1 MDLKKIFTMSLA
13 ISLSTLAV
21 IDCNKT
27 ENIYAVSED
36 TAWNL
41 GDINNDGFINAVDS
55 TLILTEYAALS
66 TDGVSTFSAE
76 QKKAADTNNDN
87 LVDSVDATSVLSYYA
102 YKSTGGILNFEK
114 WLENPV
120 EIQTTE
126 TTTTSVTETS
136 TTTTTISGY
145 TASIDTSVSTSTST
159 SISSVDTTT
168 TTTTIVTTTVTG
180 VPAGKI
186 SEIRLSKYEMNL
198 KIGELDIA
206 YVTMI
211 PEEVENKEEIWTSS
225 NENIA
230 TVDKWGNVIAIGEGT
245 CTVTVTSVDN
255 PEIKAEIKVTVG
267 TNNKINEIR
276 LSKYEMNLEKGETD
290 ISYVTMLPDSVTN
303 KDEIWT
309 SSDEKVAT
317 VDKWGNVAA
326 VADGTCIITV
336 TSVDNPEIKAE
347 IKVTVGNPSPEN
359 KINEIRLSKYEMN
372 LKKGETDISY
382 VTMLPDSVSNKDEI
396 WTSSDENIAT
406 VDKWGNVIAINDGTC
421 IVTVISVD
429 NPEIKAEIKVTVGNP
444 VTENKIT
451 EIKLSKYEM
460 NLEKGETDISYVTML
475 PEEVAN
481 KDEIWTSS
489 DEKVATVDKWG
500 NVTAVS
506 AGMCTV
512 MVTSVDNPSVKAE
525 IKVTVTDKQ
534 SAFQQINGLTY
545 INGILIA
552 NKSYSLPANYDP
564 GIDAITVKQFG
575 ELSNAAAKEG
585 LNIYLSSG
593 YRSYAY
599 QNTIY
604 NNYVSWH
611 GKALADTFS
620 ARAGH
625 SEHQTGLAIDVNTID
640 DSFADTPEAV
650 WLSQHAHEYGFIIRY
665 PKGKESVTG
674 FKYEPWHIRYLGI
687 EKATEVYNSGLAL
700 EEYLG
705 IDSYYH

>member
-27 ENIYAVSED
+27 YNIYAVSENA
-36 TAWNL
+36 AWNL

-159 SISSVDTTT
+159 SVSSVDTTT
-168 TTTTIVTTTVTG
+168 TTTTVTTTVTG
-180 VPAGKI
+180 APAGKI

-267 TNNKINEIR
+267 TNNKINEIK
-276 LSKYEMNLEKGETD
+276 LSKYEMNLEKGGTD
-290 ISYVTMLPDSVTN
+290 ISYVTMLPDSVAN

-317 VDKWGNVAA
+317 VDKWGNVTA
-326 VADGTCIITV
+326 VADGTCIVTV

-347 IKVTVGNPSPEN
+347 IKVTVGNTSPEN

-421 IVTVISVD
+421 IVTVTSVD

-460 NLEKGETDISYVTML
+460 NLEKGETDISYVTMI

-564 GIDAITVKQFG
+564 GIDATTVKQFG
-575 ELSNAAAKEG
+575 ELSNDAAKEG